1 MTVTVWE
8 QPNCSQCLMTKR
20 EFDKRGIIYRTKRLD
35 KSPRAVERFIAMGL
49 TSAPIVE
56 TDDRRW
62 SGFRLNRIT
71 SLESHLKTERMRGIS
86 VPLEP
91 IKQVADEVDDEPTP
105 EEIVATVKQVRKEM
119 ALEQAKGEQK

>member
-1 MTVTVWE
+1 MMKITVWE
-8 QPNCSQCLMTKR
+8 LPNCVQCNQTKR
-20 EFDKRGIIYRTKRLD
+20 EFDKRGIVYTTRKLTPKAVD
-35 KSPRAVERFIAMGL
+35 KFLNLGL

-71 SLESHLKTERMRGIS
+71 SLESHLKTERMRGVN

-91 IKQVADEVDDEPTP
+91 MVQVADEVSDE
-105 EEIVATVKQVRKEM
+105 
-119 ALEQAKGEQK
+119 

>member
-1 MTVTVWE
+1 MTVTLWVK
-8 QPNCSQCLMTKR
+8 PACSMCDATKR
-20 EFDKRGIIYRTKRLD
+20 QFEKRGIIYRTKRLD
-35 KSPRAVERFIAMGL
+35 KSPKAVERFLAMGL

-71 SLESHLKTERMRGIS
+71 SLEQHLKTERMRGVN

-91 IKQVADEVDDEPTP
+91 IKQVADEVSDD
-105 EEIVATVKQVRKEM
+105 
-119 ALEQAKGEQK
+119 